1 MKTILLLGGM
11 TPDVTAL
18 YYNKI
23 NAAVRTQLGNR
34 TAAPLYMYSANLE
47 DMIQHAMKG
56 DWSSFAATYE
66 EPINLLG
73 EKVDGVAI
81 CAILAHKVAARLS
94 DVAAASSVPLLHI
107 TDFLATYIKTNNPGV
122 KRLGLLGP
130 KISMLDSEDPDFF
143 IGRLQSSSCGFQVIV
158 PETEQDIEEVNR
170 GMLEEVA
177 KGVSFVTTSTKA
189 MFIGQAKKLVARGAQ
204 VIILGSTDLGFVL
217 KQEDLG
223 DVPVIEPAA
232 IHAEGLAR
240 WICSDTNA

>member
-23 NAAVRTQLGNR
+23 NTAVRAQLGNR

-66 EPINLLG
+66 EPIMLLG
-73 EKVDGVAI
+73 KKVDGVAI
-81 CAILAHKVAARLS
+81 CAILAHKVAAHLS
-94 DVAAASSVPLLHI
+94 DVTTASSVPLLHI
-107 TDFLATYIKTNNPGV
+107 TDFLATHIKATHPGA
-122 KRLGLLGP
+122 KCLGLLGP

-177 KGVSFVTTSTKA
+177 KGVSFVTTSTKT
-189 MFIGQAKKLVARGAQ
+189 MFIDQAKKLVARGAQ

-240 WICSDTNA
+240 WIYSDKKP